1 MQIKEAIME
10 KYPDLTPQL
19 RQERFQVAII
29 KELIE
34 LNNKID
40 KLIKMFT
47 ISEPVKAINT
57 TKTEK
62 PKTEQKKTV
71 AKKSTTTRK
80 STPKKKDEV

>member
-1 MQIKEAIME
+1 ME

-40 KLIKMFT
+40 KLIKMST
-47 ISEPVKAINT
+47 TSEPVKTTNT
-57 TKTEK
+57 TKTKK
-62 PKTEQKKTV
+62 PKTKQP
-71 AKKSTTTRK
+71 ATTKK

>member
-1 MQIKEAIME
+1 ME

-40 KLIKMFT
+40 KLIKMST
-47 ISEPVKAINT
+47 TSEPVKATNT
-57 TKTEK
+57 TKTKK
-62 PKTEQKKTV
+62 PKTEQP
-71 AKKSTTTRK
+71 ATTKK

>member
-1 MQIKEAIME
+1 ME

-40 KLIKMFT
+40 KLIKMST
-47 ISEPVKAINT
+47 TSEPVKTTNT
-57 TKTEK
+57 TKTKK

-71 AKKSTTTRK
+71 VKKPATTKK

>member
-1 MQIKEAIME
+1 ME

-47 ISEPVKAINT
+47 TSEPVKTTNT
-57 TKTEK
+57 TKTKK
-62 PKTEQKKTV
+62 PKTEQKETV
-71 AKKSTTTRK
+71 AKKPATTKK

>member
-1 MQIKEAIME
+1 ME
-10 KYPDLTPQL
+10 KYPDLIPQL

-47 ISEPVKAINT
+47 TSEPVKTTNT
-57 TKTEK
+57 TKTKK

-71 AKKSTTTRK
+71 DKKPATTRK

>member
-1 MQIKEAIME
+1 ME

-40 KLIKMFT
+40 KLIKMST
-47 ISEPVKAINT
+47 TSEPVKTTNT
-57 TKTEK
+57 TKTK
-62 PKTEQKKTV
+62 KSKTEQP
-71 AKKSTTTRK
+71 ATTRK

>member
-1 MQIKEAIME
+1 ME

-29 KELIE
+29 KELVE

-40 KLIKMFT
+40 KLIKVYT
-47 ISEPVKAINT
+47 TSEPVKATNT
-57 TKTEK
+57 TKTKK
-62 PKTEQKKTV
+62 PKTEQP
-71 AKKSTTTRK
+71 TTTKK